1 MGGNIRITDHGLLC
15 DENEKKLITTEP
27 SSYSIS
33 IVTSFPKINIIINQ

>member
-1 MGGNIRITDHGLLC
+1 MGRNIRITDHGLLC
-15 DENEKKLITTEP
+15 DENVKLITSEP